1 MERQSKVLV
10 VDDDPFA
17 LRSMAKVL
25 GGESYQVVTAASGSE
40 AIDLLKQDSFDLV
53 LTDLKMPG
61 IDGLEVLREAR
72 EIAPQ
77 AVVLILTGYASLESA
92 IEALRKGAYDYLVK
106 PCSDDELKLKIA
118 KGLERVRLAEERQRA
133 EEALKEYSERLE
145 EIVEQRT
152 KELQETQEQ
161 LIRTERLAAIGQLAA
176 SVGHE
181 LRNPLGIINNSV
193 YYLKMKLRDA
203 DEKMKKHLKIME
215 REILSSN
222 KIINDLLG
230 FTRERKP
237 TLKEA
242 DINVMVEDALSR
254 SPVPDNVTVITE
266 PGENLPPL
274 IADPDQIQQVFI
286 NLISNAAQAMTSS
299 GSVETSNGGRLEI
312 ATKVEGGF
320 IVAEFKDNGCGIP
333 EENLEKIFE
342 PLFTT
347 KAKGIGL
354 GLAVSR
360 SLVEGHGGTI
370 EVESPSAG
378 LRTGPSTELG
388 TGQVGRG
395 TTFRVRLPI
404 RRLPSRWRGW

>member
-1 MERQSKVLV
+1 MVKRQSKVLV
-10 VDDDPFA
+10 VDDDQFA

-25 GGESYQVVTAASGSE
+25 GGESYQVVTAASGSQ
-40 AIDLLKQDSFDLV
+40 AIDLLKQDTFDLV
-53 LTDLKMPG
+53 LTDLKMPEV
-61 IDGLEVLREAR
+61 DGLEVLRQAR

-118 KGLERVRLAEERQRA
+118 KGLERVRLAEEHQRA

-145 EIVEQRT
+145 EMVEQRT
-152 KELQETQEQ
+152 KELQEAQEQ
-161 LIRTERLAAIGQLAA
+161 LIHTERLAAIGQLAA

-193 YYLKMKLRDA
+193 YYLNMKLRDA

-242 DINVMVEDALSR
+242 DINVIVEDALSR
-254 SPVPDNVTVITE
+254 TAVPNKVAVITKL
-266 PGENLPPL
+266 GENLPPL
-274 IADPDQIQQVFI
+274 MADPNQIQQVFI

-320 IVAEFKDNGCGIP
+320 IVTEFKDNGCGIP
-333 EENLEKIFE
+333 EENLGRLFE

-378 LRTGPSTELG
+378 LGAGE
-388 TGQVGRG
+388 VERG

-404 RRLPSRWRGW
+404 RRLPGRRRGW

>member
-1 MERQSKVLV
+1 MVKRQSKVLV
-10 VDDDPFA
+10 VDDDQFA

-25 GGESYQVVTAASGSE
+25 GGESYQVVTAASGSQ
-40 AIDLLKQDSFDLV
+40 AIDLLKQDTFDLV
-53 LTDLKMPG
+53 LTDLKMPEV
-61 IDGLEVLREAR
+61 DGLEVLRQAR

-145 EIVEQRT
+145 EMVEQRT
-152 KELQETQEQ
+152 KELQEAQEQ

-193 YYLKMKLRDA
+193 YYLNMKLRDA

-242 DINVMVEDALSR
+242 DINVIVEDALSR
-254 SPVPDNVTVITE
+254 TAVPNKVAVITKL
-266 PGENLPPL
+266 GENLPPL
-274 IADPDQIQQVFI
+274 MADPNQIQQVFI

-320 IVAEFKDNGCGIP
+320 IVTEFKDNGCGIP
-333 EENLEKIFE
+333 EENLGRLFE

-378 LRTGPSTELG
+378 LGAGE
-388 TGQVGRG
+388 VERG

-404 RRLPSRWRGW
+404 RRLPGRRRGW